1 MMEVHSIQEYISLLE
16 KLEKLYT
23 FRTSNNVSVGWIP
36 NFTYKPHFI
45 YRGHGDYRYTILPGI
60 FRSKNGP
67 EGIEAYS
74 LFEHNILQDFISET
88 CRYEPKIS
96 ENDIGAWLEI
106 AQHFGVPTRLLDFTE
121 NPLVALYFACSDAI
135 TANATVCLINEPEYN
150 RKFFGMY
157 RAVQAT
163 ESNYNVNRIITDEI
177 ISQDFAQHVGLGQ
190 YIQWP
195 WIYKPHYREERMNMQ
210 QSVFMLWGADRRP
223 LEQFM
228 APDDY
233 IVDENV
239 QNSACGVIG
248 KIQIKHEDK
257 EKILRQL
264 ALCGINEKYIYPGID
279 GIGRYINKKYLFKG
293 NNM

>member
-1 MMEVHSIQEYISLLE
+1 MEISSIQEFISLLE

-23 FRTSNNVSVGWIP
+23 YKTTNSVSVGWIP
-36 NFTYKPHFI
+36 NFTYRPHFI

-67 EGIEAYS
+67 DGRESYS

-88 CRYEPKIS
+88 CRYESKVS

-121 NPLVALYFACSDAI
+121 NPLVALYFACSDAS
-135 TANATVCLINEPEYN
+135 TANATVCLINEPVYN

-157 RAVQAT
+157 CAVQAT
-163 ESNYNVNRIITDEI
+163 ESSNYVNKIITDEI
-177 ISQDFAQHVGLGQ
+177 ISQDFAQHAGMSQ

-228 APDDY
+228 VPDDY

>member
-1 MMEVHSIQEYISLLE
+1 M
-16 KLEKLYT
+16 
-23 FRTSNNVSVGWIP
+23 N
-36 NFTYKPHFI
+36 
-45 YRGHGDYRYTILPGI
+45 
-60 FRSKNGP
+60 
-67 EGIEAYS
+67 
-74 LFEHNILQDFISET
+74 
-88 CRYEPKIS
+88 KI
-96 ENDIGAWLEI
+96 I
-106 AQHFGVPTRLLDFTE
+106 V
-121 NPLVALYFACSDAI
+121 
-135 TANATVCLINEPEYN
+135 
-150 RKFFGMY
+150 
-157 RAVQAT
+157 
-163 ESNYNVNRIITDEI
+163 DEI
-177 ISQDFAQHVGLGQ
+177 IGQDFAQHAGLGQ

-228 APDDY
+228 VPDDY

-239 QNSACGVIG
+239 QNSTCGVIG

-257 EKILRQL
+257 EKILKQL